1 MILYKKDTKGNIRYL
16 NVYNEGADIVQESG
30 VLDTPSPIIHRK
42 TAKPKNVGKINETTS
57 EEQTISEI
65 NSLIKKKI
73 DGGYFKSLEEAEQ
86 ENVILP
92 MLAKDYDKEKH
103 KIDWSSA
110 YAQRKLD
117 GMRCLAFVSWGEVK
131 LMSRKGVEIKTMPHI
146 EKVLSRMF
154 PESECILDGEL
165 YLHGESF
172 QTNMSLI
179 KKNRE
184 GSDKIQYH
192 IYDIVYDIPQQK
204 RLEILKQFEN
214 IERSIVVVE
223 TIRVFS
229 EVDLVNLH
237 KSFIQE
243 GYEGTM
249 IRWGNETYKINGR
262 SSNLLKYKNFIDDT
276 AVIIDIIPAEQR
288 PEWGTPVFDGF
299 KAGVRMTHEQRVDL
313 LTNKHEYIGK
323 TAEIRFFEY
332 TDEGKPRF
340 PICVGIRND
349 K

>member
-1 MILYKKDTKGNIRYL
+1 MILYKKDSKGKIRFL

-30 VLDTPSPIIHRK
+30 VLGTPSPIIHRK
-42 TAKPKNVGKINETTS
+42 TAKPKNVGKTNETTS
-57 EEQTISEI
+57 EEQAVSEI
-65 NSLIKKKI
+65 NSLVKKKI
-73 DGGYFKSLEEAEQ
+73 DSGYFKSLEEAEQ
-86 ENVILP
+86 EDVILP
-92 MLAKDYDKEKH
+92 MLAKDYEKEKH
-103 KIDWSSA
+103 KIDWSVA

-117 GMRCLAFVSWGEVK
+117 GMRCLAFVSWGKVK

-146 EKVLSRMF
+146 EEALSRMF

-184 GSDKIQYH
+184 GSDRIQFYV
-192 IYDIVYDIPQQK
+192 YDIVTDMSQQK
-204 RLEILKQFEN
+204 RLEILKQFEG
-214 IERSIVVVE
+214 IEESIVVVE
-223 TIRVFS
+223 TIRIYS
-229 EVDLVNLH
+229 EENLINIH
-237 KSFIQE
+237 KNFIQE

-249 IRWGNETYKINGR
+249 IRWGNENYKLNGR
-262 SSNLLKYKNFIDDT
+262 SSNLLKYKDFIDDT
-276 AVIIDIIPAEQR
+276 SIIIDIIPAEQR
-288 PEWGTPVFDGF
+288 PEWGTPVFEGF
-299 KAGVRMTHEQRVDL
+299 KAGVRMTHEQRVEL